1 MEVVFR
7 EYLLNDNNW
16 TIKDFDDTEDMS
28 VEDSFSYM
36 GFC

>member
-1 MEVVFR
+1 VLNFR

-16 TIKDFDDTEDMS
+16 ILKELGDAEEMS